1 MLIIVKIDNKDR
13 HFLHILLN
21 EIFLQL
27 QLIYLFA
34 LSTMKTFL
42 NCALSMKESGFN
54 GKYVIKPRAA
64 GILGISS
71 KIGRY
76 FQSYLTSAS
85 ASSAYSRSAV
95 SAPGP
100 GPCQTTIDN

>member
-1 MLIIVKIDNKDR
+1 MDIIEIDNKDW
-13 HFLHILLN
+13 HFLHIFLN

-71 KIGRY
+71 KI
-76 FQSYLTSAS
+76 
-85 ASSAYSRSAV
+85 
-95 SAPGP
+95 
-100 GPCQTTIDN
+100 

>member
-1 MLIIVKIDNKDR
+1 MGTDSGHQQRAGICSVWLVNFFEPAVAVKEVCIEER
-13 HFLHILLN
+13 YFLHIFLN

-34 LSTMKTFL
+34 LSTMKSFL

-64 GILGISS
+64 GILGISF
-71 KIGRY
+71 KI
-76 FQSYLTSAS
+76 
-85 ASSAYSRSAV
+85 
-95 SAPGP
+95 
-100 GPCQTTIDN
+100 